1 MIMLYKNNLF
11 VFTIIIISLFASSIW
26 AFDSVDIPVPKM
38 HVNDRVNIID
48 NQTKSRLNAFLSE
61 LETKTGAQMIVL
73 TVKTTDGMPIDQFS
87 IDLANKWKLGQFG
100 QNNGILMV
108 ISKDDR
114 KYRIEVGSGLERI
127 LTNNFCEEI
136 GKALFIPNFRNGNYN
151 EGIYQGTVAIVNKI
165 AKDSDVTIT
174 GAPQRIHLPRRRST
188 GLSYLPILL
197 IFILPLLLGGSR
209 RSRRHWGGMPFF
221 MMMPFMFGGFGG
233 HRGGGTYTSDGFG
246 GFGGGLGGGFGGGGA
261 SGGW

>member
-1 MIMLYKNNLF
+1 MSHKNILLIYSI
-11 VFTIIIISLFASSIW
+11 TLISLFFSTISTFGSI
-26 AFDSVDIPVPKM
+26 DIPAPSM
-38 HVNDRVNIID
+38 HVNDRAEIID
-48 NQTKSRLNAFLSE
+48 TQTETRLNAFLSE

-73 TVKTTDGMPIDQFS
+73 TVMNTGGVSIEEFS
-87 IDLANKWKLGQFG
+87 IDIVKKWKLGVIG
-100 QNNGILMV
+100 QDNGILMV
-108 ISKDDR
+108 IATDDR
-114 KYRIEVGSGLERI
+114 KYRIEVGSGLEKI

-136 GKALFIPNFRNGNYN
+136 GTALFIPNFRNDNYN
-151 EGIYQGTVAIVNKI
+151 EGIFQGAVAIINKI
-165 AKDSDVTIT
+165 AKDAGVTVT
-174 GAPQRIHLPRRRST
+174 GAPKRIHLPGRRST

-197 IFILPLLLGGSR
+197 IFILPLILGGRR

-233 HRGGGTYTSDGFG
+233 HRGGGSYTSDGFG